1 MILASECFHLLSQRK
16 GFLQQK
22 ESAVFDFPL
31 MKHKQQHRPK
41 FHSPHRKQGG
51 PLQQSSRAGG
61 VSGEPTDLIM
71 GRNCIEELLR
81 HNPARI
87 CEVFLAESR
96 GEVSQG
102 RRSSL
107 RDSIERLG
115 VPVRECGRHELDQMV
130 QSDSHQGVV
139 ARVKSR
145 SFLSLDGLLERA
157 RQKDSVRVL
166 ALDGV
171 LDPQNVGAI
180 LRAAECYG
188 IDAVMWS
195 KNRAAP
201 LGPVVSKVSVGASE
215 LVPLCPVANLHR
227 AVEALKEVGVWSV
240 GAVVAP
246 DATDLSAFDPPQ
258 KWVLVMGSEGEGI
271 QHLIEQNLDFRVY
284 IKMFGVI
291 SSLNVSQATAVFL
304 HTITARAC

>member
-1 MILASECFHLLSQRK
+1 
-16 GFLQQK
+16 
-22 ESAVFDFPL
+22 
-31 MKHKQQHRPK
+31 MKHKQRRQPK
-41 FHSPHRKQGG
+41 FHSSTRKQGSSG
-51 PLQQSSRAGG
+51 QQPSRVRGAP
-61 VSGEPTDLIM
+61 GEPSDLIM
-71 GRNCIEELLR
+71 GRNCVEELLR

-87 CEVFLAESR
+87 LEVFVAESR
-96 GEVSQG
+96 GDVSQG
-102 RRSSL
+102 RRSAL
-107 RDSIERLG
+107 RDSIEHLG
-115 VPVRECGRHELDQMV
+115 VPVRECARHELDQMV

-139 ARVKSR
+139 ARVKPR
-145 SFLSLDGLLERA
+145 SFLSFDELLELA
-157 RQKDSVRVL
+157 KQKDFVRVL

-180 LRAAECYG
+180 LRAAECFG

-195 KNRAAP
+195 KNRAAA

-227 AVEALKEVGVWSV
+227 AVEALKEVGVWSI

-246 DATDLSAFDPPQ
+246 EATDLGAFDPPQ

-271 QHLIEQNLDFRVY
+271 QHLIEHNLDFRLY
-284 IKMFGVI
+284 IKMFGAI

-304 HTITARAC
+304 HAIMSRAG

>member
-1 MILASECFHLLSQRK
+1 M
-16 GFLQQK
+16 
-22 ESAVFDFPL
+22 SAIKTVQAPGIKSRV
-31 MKHKQQHRPK
+31 MKHKRQRHSKFSHTARRP
-41 FHSPHRKQGG
+41 SGSAQY
-51 PLQQSSRAGG
+51 SSRGAG
-61 VSGEPTDLIM
+61 SAADASDLIM
-71 GRNCIEELLR
+71 GRNCVEELLR

-87 CEVFLAESR
+87 REVFVAESK
-96 GEVSQG
+96 GNEAQG
-102 RRSSL
+102 RKNTL
-107 RDSIERLG
+107 REAFDREGIS
-115 VPVRECGRHELDQMV
+115 VRECARHELDQMV

-145 SFLSLDGLLERA
+145 EVLAFDDLLEQA
-157 RQKDSVRVL
+157 RSGESIRLL

-180 LRAAECYG
+180 LRAAECFG
-188 IDAVMWS
+188 IQAVLWS

-215 LVPLCPVANLHR
+215 LVPLCPVPNLHR
-227 AVEALKEVGVWSV
+227 AVEALKEVGVWSI

-246 DATDLSAFDPPQ
+246 EARVLESFDPPQ

-271 QHLIEQNLDFRVY
+271 QHLIEKNLDFRLY
-284 IKMFGVI
+284 IKMLGSI

-304 HTITARAC
+304 HAITGRAGK